1 MGPAEGRASLKRLLM
16 PLDGSRL
23 AECVLPLGV
32 SLAAHLGARLTL
44 LHVLERRAPST
55 VHGERHLTG
64 AEEAEGY
71 LSEVSARVLA
81 SGVAVDRHVHPNE
94 EDDVA
99 KSIVDHADDL
109 SADLVILATH
119 GGGGALPGRRVFH
132 RVLFGSVAQQVLRR
146 GLRPVLLVRPP
157 DGPALQTT
165 VSPELGRF
173 LVPLDGE
180 PAAEAALPL
189 AATLAAAYRA
199 EVVLRRVVPTLSTL
213 GGERATAARLVP
225 TAAAASLDMEEGE
238 AVRYLEHVAARPL
251 LEGLRINASVL
262 RGDPAQ
268 TLLDVAARIAV
279 DMIVMA
285 THGRSGLDA
294 VLTGSVASRIAA
306 RFLKPLLL
314 VRAPRGAASPAGA
327 PS

>member
-1 MGPAEGRASLKRLLM
+1 M

-32 SLAAHLGARLTL
+32 SLATHLGARVTL
-44 LHVLERRAPST
+44 LHVLERQAPST

-64 AEEAEGY
+64 AGEAGAY
-71 LSEVSARVLA
+71 LGEVSARVLA
-81 SGVAVDRHVHPNE
+81 SGVAVDQHVHPNE
-94 EDDVA
+94 EDNVA

-109 SADLVILATH
+109 AADLVILATH
-119 GGGGALPGRRVFH
+119 GGGGAR

-157 DGPALQTT
+157 DGPASQNT

-180 PAAEAALPL
+180 QAAEAALPL

-238 AVRYLEHVAARPL
+238 AVRYLEDVAARPL
-251 LEGLRINASVL
+251 LQGLRINASVM

-294 VLTGSVASRIAA
+294 VLSGSVASRIAA

-314 VRAPRGAASPAGA
+314 VRAPRGDAASAGGA